1 MNRISKL
8 AIAGMLLLSA
18 VTSWAGTQDTKAA
31 VEQPENPAIP
41 PWQITVGGP
50 GWLAWVSGHTG
61 FHGVN
66 PYVSVGPG
74 QIVRHVDFL
83 WATQAEVRKGKYGIF
98 GGFIYVNGQAGVNGS
113 GLVSRIG
120 VGSQTFIGQTFL
132 SYRIIDSPRGWLD
145 LLGGFRFTYVGSQ
158 ADLNPNVPAIDAAS
172 TQLVNDFAGAV
183 DARLVARLQSDFSGL
198 ASDVKTF
205 IQDTVL
211 DRLKSIEGSIPS
223 LPVPPVAAGAVDTI
237 RNHLQDLLDADARD
251 LAAAI
256 RASATARVNQL
267 KTQIS
272 RQVAT
277 FVTGQLNRGYSFY
290 DSWADP
296 VIGLRG
302 RLNLSKAFYLIS
314 EADVGGFGIGS
325 DIAVGAYGALGCQ
338 ITRNLFSEVGFR
350 YLYEDFRDESVGYL
364 YQISFYG
371 PQITV
376 GLRF

>member
-1 MNRISKL
+1 
-8 AIAGMLLLSA
+8 
-18 VTSWAGTQDTKAA
+18 
-31 VEQPENPAIP
+31 
-41 PWQITVGGP
+41 
-50 GWLAWVSGHTG
+50 
-61 FHGVN
+61 
-66 PYVSVGPG
+66 
-74 QIVRHVDFL
+74 
-83 WATQAEVRKGKYGIF
+83 
-98 GGFIYVNGQAGVNGS
+98 
-113 GLVSRIG
+113 
-120 VGSQTFIGQTFL
+120 
-132 SYRIIDSPRGWLD
+132 
-145 LLGGFRFTYVGSQ
+145 
-158 ADLNPNVPAIDAAS
+158 VPAIDAAS
-172 TQLVNDFAGAV
+172 TQLVNDFTGAV
-183 DARLVARLQSDFSGL
+183 DARLVARSQSDFAGL

-211 DRLKSIEGSIPS
+211 DRLKSIQGSIPS

-302 RLNLSKAFYLIS
+302 RLNLNKAFYLIS

-371 PQITV
+371 PQITA